1 MPMNLSTFVDIVI
14 LVGAFFG
21 AVLTIY
27 KFFFKTGRGIKKKV
41 DKVKQEEEQDLQQ
54 KIDARIDVLV
64 KPMLEQQAKNLT
76 SSFGKLLDKHLPDRL
91 LMHDQE
97 TRQKYL
103 SDRQRYLCEIKNEV
117 LTAMEGKIESIETHD
132 QQMTVFTIVLQEL
145 LRERIMEIYRR
156 NKHLR
161 CLEEHE
167 RFELDQGYR
176 SYKSINGNSYI
187 DGYYKTMQDWETV
200 PDVKPE

>member
-1 MPMNLSTFVDIVI
+1 MNFATFADIVI
-14 LVGAFFG
+14 LVGAFVG
-21 AVLTIY
+21 AILTIY
-27 KFFFKTGRGIKKKV
+27 NFFFKAGKGIKGKV
-41 DKVKQEEEQDLQQ
+41 DQAKQEGEDELQK
-54 KIDARIDVLV
+54 KIDARIKALV
-64 KPMLEQQAKNLT
+64 PPMLEQQASTLT
-76 SSFGKLLDKHLPDRL
+76 SSFGTLLDKHLPNRL
-91 LMHDQE
+91 TAHDHE

-103 SDRQRYLCEIKNEV
+103 SDRQRYLCEIKDEV
-117 LTAMEGKIESIETHD
+117 INAMGDKIASVETHD
-132 QQMTVFTIVLQEL
+132 QQMNVFTVVLQEL

-167 RFELDQGYR
+167 RFELDQAYR

-187 DGYYKTMQDWETV
+187 DGYYKTMGDWDTV